1 MEKSRQDL
9 HTAPVILTKFMQMY
23 LSSPT
28 KPRVSSNN
36 DFVTA
41 DTLSWLVVVRD
52 DPSRLCTLMSTAEDL
67 ELQLEVASDAS

>member
-1 MEKSRQDL
+1 MPMHTPPVTVEKSML
-9 HTAPVILTKFMQMY
+9 MY
-23 LSSPT
+23 YSRRT

-52 DPSRLCTLMSTAEDL
+52 DPSRLCTLKSTAEAL